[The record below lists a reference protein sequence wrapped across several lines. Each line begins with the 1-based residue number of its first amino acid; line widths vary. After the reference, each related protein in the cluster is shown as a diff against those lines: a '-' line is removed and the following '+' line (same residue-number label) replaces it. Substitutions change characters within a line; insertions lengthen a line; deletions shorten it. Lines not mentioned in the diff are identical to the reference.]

1 MVTSFVM
8 TDPGRV
14 NGSSKLSVD
23 ELRERFAQWRS
34 TRAKK
39 ARIPDE
45 LWAAAVEVARRDGV
59 NRTAQ
64 VLHLDGGKLM
74 CRFVAAGA
82 TDRSAGESAPPA
94 FIELIPTQPEARLE
108 CVLEAESAQAGKV
121 RIELKAVTVRE
132 VAELSR
138 TLLGL

>member
-1 MVTSFVM
+1 M
-8 TDPGRV
+8 TDGAKAIK
-14 NGSSKLSVD
+14 GISSD
-23 ELRERFAQWRS
+23 EVRERFAEWRR

-64 VLHLDGGKLM
+64 ALHLDGGKLM
-74 CRFVAAGA
+74 RRVTASGQQPGA
-82 TDRSAGESAPPA
+82 MPEDAPAA
-94 FIELIPTQPEARLE
+94 FIELVSSSQPDSRLE
-108 CVLEAESAQAGKV
+108 CVVEAERPGVGIV
-121 RIELKAVTVRE
+121 RVQLKAATMRE

-138 TLLGL
+138 ALLSLS